1 MSKNDESSK
10 AGKRS
15 PTLSRRLAPPLLF
28 IVGLCLLVMCCYDAG
43 YSALPPTEKRY
54 AAAKESA
61 ERLKLDEKRSGL
73 REPWEN
79 IAKEFQSIY
88 QNDPKWPNRPAAL
101 FRAAETLEEL
111 ARRSFARQDMQNAV
125 DTYEQVAQR
134 HADSRLADDALY
146 CAARLRAAWLKDDKG
161 ALELIAR
168 MKSQYPEGDMLPQA
182 LDLEKALRASADG
195 KTSPEARKVAQPVKS
210 KIDDAPPPPPE
221 PQAPPAPSL
230 SAEKLLE
237 RYRAAKDR
245 MAALKKDKVRACQRQ
260 PWEELRDEFLT
271 LQRARKHPVIG
282 PASAFRAALSQEE
295 LARCSH
301 LSGEFRRAAELY
313 LVVPDDYPK
322 SALADDA
329 LLSAARI
336 QSEHLNNKNAARTL
350 LDRQLKDYP
359 TGDMKTAAAAL
370 RDELAPPAAVASL
383 QNALPA
389 PRVDA
394 PRRAARDARPEV
406 QTLSWDS
413 PNKNSVEIVLELS
426 EPTTYGARLVKGRN
440 NAPDKVVLEI
450 DDASVVKDVR
460 RGVTVRGSL
469 LQAVRVRDGKKGPNL
484 QFEFRDVRRYDIR
497 SLRDPFRIV
506 LSVASGKTPLPR
518 KVEGPAYA
526 ENDATPPRH
535 QLVRAGR
542 TNLVSQLGLSVG
554 RVVIDAG
561 HGGRDPGTQ
570 HNGLT
575 ERAITLDVAMTLGR
589 LLEDNGLD
597 VVYTRTKDTSIS
609 LSGRTEKANAARGD
623 VFVSIH
629 INASPTASANGFE
642 TYFLDMASNP
652 QAARVAALENARSD
666 RRIGDLQD
674 ILADVMLT
682 ARQEE
687 SRRLAGD
694 IQRLTIFRLK
704 KRGFT
709 VKNNGTRSAPFHV
722 LLGANMPAVLVELGY
737 CTNPAEAKRLLQA
750 KYRLALAEGL
760 AEGILAYKNRLL
772 KRRTAENALTG
783 KGADAM

>member
-1 MSKNDESSK
+1 MSKNDETSR
-10 AGKRS
+10 AGKRGQ
-15 PTLSRRLAPPLLF
+15 TLSRRLAPPLLF
-28 IVGLCLLVMCCYDAG
+28 IAGLCLLVMCCYDAG

-61 ERLKLDEKRSGL
+61 ERLKLDEKRAGL

-111 ARRSFARQDMQNAV
+111 ARRSFAREDMLNAV
-125 DTYEQVAQR
+125 SCYEQVAQR

-146 CAARLRAAWLKDDKG
+146 CAARLRAAWLKDDRG

-168 MKSQYPEGDMLPQA
+168 MKRQYPDGDMLPQA
-182 LDLEKALRASADG
+182 LAMEKGLRDSADG
-195 KTSPEARKVAQPVKS
+195 KTSPEARKVAQPVRS
-210 KIDDAPPPPPE
+210 RIDDT
-221 PQAPPAPSL
+221 PPAAAPAL
-230 SAEKLLE
+230 SAEELLQ

-245 MAALKKDKVRACQRQ
+245 MAALRKDKVRSCQRQ
-260 PWEELRDEFLT
+260 PWEDLRDEFLT
-271 LQRARKHPVIG
+271 LQKARKHPVLG
-282 PASAFRAALSQEE
+282 PASAFRAAVSQEE
-295 LARCSH
+295 LSRCSH
-301 LSGEFRRAAELY
+301 LSGEFRRAVELY
-313 LVVPDDYPK
+313 LAVPDAYPK

-329 LLSAARI
+329 LLAAARI
-336 QSEHLNNKNAARTL
+336 QAENLDNRNAARTL

-359 TGDMKTAAAAL
+359 SGDMKEKAVAL
-370 RDELAPPAAVASL
+370 RNELAPPAVASL
-383 QNALPA
+383 QKSLPA
-389 PRVDA
+389 PRIDNA
-394 PRRAARDARPEV
+394 PARRPAPRDARPEV

-413 PNKNSVEIVLELS
+413 PGKNSVEIVLELS
-426 EPTTYGARLVKGRN
+426 GPTTYGARLVKGKK
-440 NAPDKVVLEI
+440 NAPDKVLLEI
-450 DDASVVKDVR
+450 DDASVVRDVR

-469 LQAVRVRDGKKGPNL
+469 LQAVRVRDGKRGPSL

-506 LSVASGKTPLPR
+506 LSVASGNTPLPR
-518 KVEGPAYA
+518 RAEGPAYA
-526 ENDATPPRH
+526 ASDSAPPRH
-535 QLVRAGR
+535 RLVHAGR

-570 HNGLT
+570 HNSLT
-575 ERAITLDVAMTLGR
+575 ERIITLDVAMTLGR
-589 LLEDNGLD
+589 LLEDNGLE
-597 VVYTRTKDTSIS
+597 VVYTRTRDTTIS
-609 LSGRTEKANAARGD
+609 LSSRTEKANAARGD
-623 VFVSIH
+623 IFVSIH
-629 INASPTASANGFE
+629 INASPSASANGFE

-674 ILADVMLT
+674 ILADVMLS

-694 IQRLTIFRLK
+694 IQRLSIFRLK

-709 VKNNGTRSAPFHV
+709 VKNNGARSAPFHV

-737 CTNPAEAKRLLQA
+737 CTNAAEAKRLLQA
-750 KYRLALAEGL
+750 KYRLALAEGI
-760 AEGILAYKNRLL
+760 AEGILAYKNRLQ

>member
-10 AGKRS
+10 AGKQG
-15 PTLSRRLAPPLLF
+15 PTLSKRLAPPLLF

-61 ERLKLDEKRSGL
+61 ERLKMDEKRAGL

-111 ARRSFARQDMQNAV
+111 ARRSFAREDMLNAV
-125 DTYEQVAQR
+125 ACYEQVAQR

-168 MKSQYPEGDMLPQA
+168 MKRQYPDGDMLPQA
-182 LDLEKALRASADG
+182 LDMEKGLRASADG
-195 KTSPEARKVAQPVKS
+195 KTSPEARKVAQPVQS
-210 KIDDAPPPPPE
+210 KIDDAPPP
-221 PQAPPAPSL
+221 APTPAL
-230 SAEKLLE
+230 SAEELLQ

-245 MAALKKDKVRACQRQ
+245 MAALRKDKVRSCQRQ
-260 PWEELRDEFLT
+260 PWEDLRDEFLT
-271 LQRARKHPVIG
+271 LQKARKHPVLG
-282 PASAFRAALSQEE
+282 PASAFRAAVSQEE

-301 LSGEFRRAAELY
+301 LSGEFRRAVELY
-313 LVVPDDYPK
+313 LAVPDDYAK

-329 LLSAARI
+329 LLAAARI
-336 QSEHLNNKNAARTL
+336 QAENLGNKNAARTL

-359 TGDMKTAAAAL
+359 SGDMKEKAVAL
-370 RDELAPPAAVASL
+370 RKDLAPPTAVASL
-383 QNALPA
+383 QKGLPA
-389 PRVDA
+389 PQIEKTPARSPA
-394 PRRAARDARPEV
+394 PRDVRPEV

-413 PNKNSVEIVLELS
+413 PGKNSVEIVLELS
-426 EPTTYGARLVKGRN
+426 GPTTYGARLVKGKK
-440 NAPDKVVLEI
+440 NAPDKVLLEI

-497 SLRDPFRIV
+497 TLRDPFRIV
-506 LSVASGKTPLPR
+506 LSVASGNTPLPR
-518 KVEGPAYA
+518 KAEGPAYA
-526 ENDATPPRH
+526 ESETVPPRH
-535 QLVRAGR
+535 KLVRAGR

-570 HNGLT
+570 HNDLT
-575 ERAITLDVAMTLGR
+575 ERVITLDVAMTLGR
-589 LLEDNGLD
+589 LLEDNGLE
-597 VVYTRTKDTSIS
+597 VVYTRTKDATLS
-609 LSGRTEKANAARGD
+609 LSSRTEKANAARGD
-623 VFVSIH
+623 IFVSIH
-629 INASPTASANGFE
+629 INASPSASANGFE

-674 ILADVMLT
+674 ILADVMLS

-694 IQRLTIFRLK
+694 IQRLSIFRLK
-704 KRGFT
+704 KRGFV
-709 VKNNGTRSAPFHV
+709 VKNNGARSAPFHV

-750 KYRLALAEGL
+750 KYRLALAEGI

>member
-10 AGKRS
+10 VGKRT
-15 PTLSRRLAPPLLF
+15 PALRMRLAPPLLF

-54 AAAKESA
+54 AAAKENA
-61 ERLKLDEKRSGL
+61 ERLKLDEKRAGL

-79 IAKEFQSIY
+79 IAREFQSIY

-111 ARRSFARQDMQNAV
+111 ARRSFAREDAVNAV
-125 DTYEQVAQR
+125 KCYEQVAQR

-168 MKSQYPEGDMLPQA
+168 MKRQYPDGDMLPQA
-182 LDLEKALRASADG
+182 LTMEKALRASADG
-195 KTSPEARKVAQPVKS
+195 RTTPEARKVAQPVRS
-210 KIDDAPPPPPE
+210 KIDDTPPPAAPP
-221 PQAPPAPSL
+221 L
-230 SAEKLLE
+230 SAEGQLQ

-245 MAALKKDKVRACQRQ
+245 MAALRNDNVRSCQRQ

-271 LQRARKHPVIG
+271 LQKARNHPVIS
-282 PASAFRAALSQEE
+282 PASAFRAASCQEE
-295 LARCSH
+295 LAGCSH
-301 LSGEFRRAAELY
+301 LPREFRRAVELY
-313 LVVPDDYPK
+313 LAVPDAYPK

-329 LLSAARI
+329 LYRAARI
-336 QSEHLNNKNAARTL
+336 QAENLGNRSAAAAL
-350 LDRQLKDYP
+350 LDRQTREYP
-359 TGDMKTAAAAL
+359 GGDMKEKAVAL
-370 RDELAPPAAVASL
+370 RNGLFPSAVASL
-383 QNALPA
+383 QKNPPA
-389 PRVDA
+389 PR
-394 PRRAARDARPEV
+394 AASLPARGVTGESLPEV

-413 PNKNSVEIVLELS
+413 PGKNSVEIVLELS
-426 EPTTYGARLVKGRN
+426 GPATYGARLVKGKQ
-440 NAPDKVVLEI
+440 NAPDKIMIEI
-450 DDASVVKDVR
+450 DGASVVKDVR

-469 LQAVRVRDGKKGPNL
+469 LQAVRVRDSRKGPSL

-506 LSVASGKTPLPR
+506 LSVAAGNTPLPR
-518 KVEGPAYA
+518 RTEGPAYA
-526 ENDATPPRH
+526 GSEVMPRPA
-535 QLVRAGR
+535 LVRAGR
-542 TNLVSQLGLSVG
+542 ANLVSQLGLSVG

-570 HNGLT
+570 HNNLT
-575 ERAITLDVAMTLGR
+575 ERTITLDVAMTLGR
-589 LLEDNGLD
+589 LLADNGLE
-597 VVYTRTKDTSIS
+597 VVYTRTRDATLS
-609 LSGRTEKANAARGD
+609 LSSRTEKANAARGD
-623 VFVSIH
+623 IFVSIH
-629 INASPTASANGFE
+629 VNASPSSSANGFE
-642 TYFLDMASNP
+642 TYFLDMTSNP
-652 QAARVAALENARSD
+652 QAAHVAALENARSD

-674 ILADVMLT
+674 ILADVMLS

-694 IQRLTIFRLK
+694 IQRLSIFRLK

-737 CTNPAEAKRLLQA
+737 CTNPSEARLLLQA
-750 KYRLALAEGL
+750 KYRLALAEGI
-760 AEGILAYKNRLL
+760 AEGILAYKNRLQ

-783 KGADAM
+783 RGADAM

>member
-10 AGKRS
+10 AGKPG
-15 PTLSRRLAPPLLF
+15 PTLCKRLAPPLLF

-79 IAKEFQSIY
+79 IAREFQSIY

-111 ARRSFARQDMQNAV
+111 ARRSFAREDMLNAV
-125 DTYEQVAQR
+125 ACYEQVAQR

-161 ALELIAR
+161 ALALIAR
-168 MKSQYPEGDMLPQA
+168 MKRQYPDGDMLPQA
-182 LDLEKALRASADG
+182 LTMEKGLRASADG
-195 KTSPEARKVAQPVKS
+195 KTSPEARKVAQPVQS
-210 KIDDAPPPPPE
+210 KIDDTPPPPV
-221 PQAPPAPSL
+221 APAL
-230 SAEKLLE
+230 SAEELLR

-245 MAALKKDKVRACQRQ
+245 MAALRKDKVRSCQRQ

-271 LQRARKHPVIG
+271 LQTARKHPVLG
-282 PASAFRAALSQEE
+282 PASAFRAAVSQES
-295 LARCSH
+295 LADCSH
-301 LSGEFRRAAELY
+301 LSGEYRRAVELY
-313 LVVPDDYPK
+313 LAVPDAYPK

-329 LLSAARI
+329 LLAAARI
-336 QSEHLNNKNAARTL
+336 QAENLGNRNAASTL
-350 LDRQLKDYP
+350 LARQIRDYP
-359 TGDMKTAAAAL
+359 TGDMKEKAVAL
-370 RDELAPPAAVASL
+370 RNELNPPAVASL
-383 QNALPA
+383 QKNLPA
-389 PRVDA
+389 PRVSPPA
-394 PRRAARDARPEV
+394 RGAARDARPEV

-413 PNKNSVEIVLELS
+413 PGKNSVEIVLELS
-426 EPTTYGARLVKGRN
+426 GPTTYGARLVKGKK
-440 NAPDKVVLEI
+440 NAPDKVLLEI

-469 LQAVRVRDGKKGPNL
+469 LQAVRVRDGKKGPSL

-506 LSVASGKTPLPR
+506 LSVASGNTPLPR
-518 KVEGPAYA
+518 RTEGPAYA
-526 ENDATPPRH
+526 EDEAAPPRH
-535 QLVRAGR
+535 KLVRAGR

-570 HNGLT
+570 HNNLT

-589 LLEDNGLD
+589 LLEDNGLE
-597 VVYTRTKDTSIS
+597 VVYTRTRDTTLS
-609 LSGRTEKANAARGD
+609 LSSRTEKANAARGD
-623 VFVSIH
+623 IFVSIH
-629 INASPTASANGFE
+629 INASPSSSANGFE

-666 RRIGDLQD
+666 RCIGDLQD
-674 ILADVMLT
+674 ILADVMLS

-687 SRRLAGD
+687 SRKLAGD
-694 IQRLTIFRLK
+694 IQRLSIFRLK
-704 KRGFT
+704 KRGFV
-709 VKNNGTRSAPFHV
+709 VKNNGARSAPFHV

-737 CTNPAEAKRLLQA
+737 CTNPAEAGRLLQA
-750 KYRLALAEGL
+750 KYRLALAEGI
-760 AEGILAYKNRLL
+760 AEGILAYKNRLQ